1 MVASISVIIPC
12 LNEERNLA
20 ELLPL
25 LTRHNE
31 LEVIV
36 VDGGSSDRSCQIAK
50 NAGCILLNSH
60 KGRGRQMNSGASI
73 AKHRYFLFLHADT
86 RLPEGFIKEICKTL
100 KTPGVA
106 GGAFQLSTDV
116 RGVGLGFICFW
127 ANMRSKFLNLP
138 YGDQAI
144 FTLRSC
150 FHRVGGFSEIEIME
164 DFIFVRRLRK
174 IGKIATLPKKVITSG
189 RRWQKLGIIRTTLI
203 NQLVV
208 LGFMIGIHP
217 SRLARLYQRRE
228 SDQAKCLTIKKEVA
242 AE

>member
-1 MVASISVIIPC
+1 MVAHISVIIPC

-25 LTRHNE
+25 LTRHSE

-36 VDGGSSDRSCQIAK
+36 VDGGSSDQSCQIAED
-50 NAGCILLNSH
+50 AGCILLNSS
-60 KGRGRQMNSGASI
+60 KGRGRQMNIGASI

-86 RLPEGFIKEICKTL
+86 RLPEGFIRAICHTL
-100 KTPGVA
+100 ETPGIA

-116 RGVGLGFICFW
+116 RDPRLGFICFW
-127 ANMRSKFLNLP
+127 ANIRSKILSLP

-144 FTLRSC
+144 FTLSSC
-150 FHRVGGFSEIEIME
+150 FHRVGGFPEIEIME
-164 DFIFVRRLRK
+164 DYIFVRRLRT
-174 IGKIATLPKKVITSG
+174 IGKIVTLSEKVITSG

-208 LGFMIGIHP
+208 LGFMLGIHP
-217 SRLARLYQRRE
+217 SHLARMYRRRQ
-228 SDQAKCLTIKKEVA
+228 SDQAEYSTIEKK
-242 AE
+242 